1 MPTGNHTLTG
11 PRFPSIIAIA
21 CLLGSGGYASASSE
35 NRPSTAGPDYD
46 YVDAMM
52 LPLPPFHGPTLL
64 QDGKTASTTAEFT
77 QFLVAL
83 NAATYQQV
91 PPSSGVAGEAA
102 FLEMK
107 RYLQNRYNGV
117 TVVQSLKQ
125 DGAISDCIPV
135 GEQPGLRDGSA
146 VASPPSANPHGSA
159 VSELTAGE
167 QCPRGA
173 IPLERIGLDQ
183 LTHFATLKQFLSKG
197 ALPRPP
203 GASPVSAAE
212 TFTAIHHYA
221 SIYEDTAGALIAGA
235 GADLNIWN
243 PAFATANDYLSIS
256 QIWLVSADFQQSL
269 EVGWRRQ
276 PGYPNWGDK
285 SILFIYSTQDG
296 YASTGCHNLE
306 CGQFVQTAS
315 GNVFGVAFAANRYSV
330 KNGTQGMVKVAFKR
344 NSDGNWWLSVDGHW
358 IGYYKASLYT
368 GGDLASPSA
377 STRISAGGETHAY
390 ANAPSTPMGSGVF
403 AAKGYRQAAFQA
415 NHFYIDDSLKTHAL
429 TNLTGFAV
437 TNPDCYTM
445 AVAGL
450 SYNRSSTGVSRI
462 TPSPEMTTSGFYFG
476 GPGCH

>member
-11 PRFPSIIAIA
+11 HRFPLIIAIA
-21 CLLGSGGYASASSE
+21 CLLGSSGYASAASE
-35 NRPSTAGPDYD
+35 NRPSTAGPDYG

-52 LPLPPFHGPTLL
+52 PPLPPSRGPTLL

-77 QFLVAL
+77 QFLLTL
-83 NAATYQQV
+83 NAATYQQL

-117 TVVQSLKQ
+117 TVVKSLKRG
-125 DGAISDCIPV
+125 GAISDCIPV

-146 VASPPSANPHGSA
+146 VASPPPVNPHGPA
-159 VSELTAGE
+159 AGDLTAGE
-167 QCPRGA
+167 QCPRGT

-197 ALPRPP
+197 AAPRRP
-203 GASPVSAAE
+203 GVANEEFAA
-212 TFTAIHHYA
+212 THHYA
-221 SIYEDTAGALIAGA
+221 QMSADTEGVRIAGA

-243 PAFATANDYLSIS
+243 PAFPPSRDYMSIS
-256 QIWLVSADFQQSL
+256 QIWVTSADSVQTL
-269 EVGWRRQ
+269 EVGWQRR
-276 PGYPNWGDK
+276 PSYPNWGNK

-296 YASTGCHNLE
+296 YRTGCHNLE

-315 GNVFGVAFAANRYSV
+315 GNVFGVAFASNRYSV
-330 KNGTQGMVKVAFKR
+330 KNGAQGLVKVAFQR
-344 NSDGNWWLSVDGHW
+344 SSADGNWWLSVDGHW

-368 GGDLASPSA
+368 GDLASPNA
-377 STRISAGGETHAY
+377 SISFSAGGETQAY
-390 ANAPSTPMGSGVF
+390 SNAPSTPMGSGVF
-403 AAKGYRQAAFQA
+403 AASGYRQSAFQA
-415 NHFYIDDSLKTHAL
+415 NHFYIDDSLKAH
-429 TNLTGFAV
+429 AV
-437 TNPDCYTM
+437 THLTDVGSTDPLCYTV

-450 SYNRSSTGVSRI
+450 SYDSGTGVSRI
-462 TPSPEMTTSGFYFG
+462 TPSPEMTTGGFYFG